1 MATELNLVADL
12 AVILIAAG
20 IFTIISRA
28 LKQPLILGYIIA
40 GFLISPHLGLLPAIS
55 SVESVNQWS
64 EIGIIFLLFALG
76 LEFSFK
82 KLLKVGSSA
91 LTLAGTKCIGMFIV
105 GMIAGPAMGWTTMES
120 IFLGGLLSMSS
131 TTIIIKAYDDLGLKK
146 RPYATLIFGSLV
158 VEDLIAVL
166 LMVLLSTLAVSNKF
180 AGGEMVWSLAK
191 LAFFIILWFLVG
203 IYVIPTALKKARKYL
218 NDEILLI
225 IAIGLC
231 FGMVTLAS
239 AVGFSSALGAFV
251 MGSILA
257 ETIEGE
263 HIEHLVSGIKDLF
276 GAIFFVSV
284 GMMIDPAI
292 IGAHWGTILIITIV
306 AMSGILVFS
315 TAGALLAGK
324 SLNTAVHSGFTLAQL
339 GEFGFILASLGC
351 SLGVMREFI
360 YPVIIAVS
368 ALTTFTTPYMIKAAD
383 PVSKWLHKKLPA
395 KVLGI
400 LNTSDNDNV
409 SGSMAEKSEW
419 KKLLSAYALRIVL
432 YGVILIALGIGSS
445 LYLEDAL
452 TKVFKSIS
460 PALVKWIKV
469 VLTIAVMSPFIYGMS
484 IKRGSMQPH
493 IQKLLK
499 EKNSNKW
506 PVLSLMVIRLMLGIS
521 VILFVISSSFE
532 LKWWG
537 VLLVVVAAVLM
548 FLTLPKFIKF
558 YELENKFMANLN
570 ERELERRRN
579 APVTTSVQEKL
590 AGYDV
595 HIEPFV
601 MSPDSGYIGRKLREM
616 PFRKTCEINIIKI
629 QRGSRSILIPAGD
642 EPVYPY
648 DKLLAVGTG
657 EQLAKLMEM
666 MKGDILDAEAVGFG
680 PASAGGSSAASSANS
695 DSGSANSDSDFVVDT
710 IAVGEGAFLDGK
722 VLRDLSMRA
731 SGCMVIS
738 ILREGDLITNPSA
751 EFRFQSGD
759 LVWLAGQADSCR
771 FFE

>member
-82 KLLKVGSSA
+82 KLIKVGSSA
-91 LTLAGTKCIGMFIV
+91 LTLAGTKCVGMFIV

-146 RPYATLIFGSLV
+146 RPYANLIFGSLV

-203 IYVIPTALKKARKYL
+203 IYAIPSLLKKTRKYL

-231 FGMVTLAS
+231 FGMVAIAS

-284 GMMIDPAI
+284 GMMIDPAV
-292 IGAHWGTILIITIV
+292 IGAHWGIILVITLV

-315 TAGALLAGK
+315 TSGALLAGK
-324 SLNTAVHSGFTLAQL
+324 SLDTAVHAGFTLAQL

-351 SLGVMREFI
+351 SLGVMRDFI

-383 PVSKWLHKKLPA
+383 PASKWLHRKLPA
-395 KVLGI
+395 RILGF

-409 SGSMAEKSEW
+409 GGSMAEKSEW
-419 KKLLSAYALRIVL
+419 KKLLSSYALRIVL
-432 YGVILIALGIGSS
+432 YGVILIAIGIGST

-452 TKVFKSIS
+452 TKVFKSIG
-460 PALVKWIKV
+460 PTPVKWIKV
-469 VLTIAVMSPFIYGMS
+469 VLTLAVMSPFIYGMS
-484 IKRGSMQPH
+484 VKRGSMQPH
-493 IQKLLK
+493 IQKLLS
-499 EKNSNKW
+499 EKSSNKW

-521 VILFVISSSFE
+521 VILFVISSSFD

-537 VLLVVVAAVLM
+537 VILVIIAALAMLM
-548 FLTLPKFIKF
+548 TLPRFIKF
-558 YELENKFMANLN
+558 SELENKFMANLN
-570 ERELERRRN
+570 EKEIELRRS

-590 AGYDV
+590 SCYDV
-595 HIEPFV
+595 HIDPLV
-601 MSPDSGYIGRKLREM
+601 MSPDSEYIGCKLREM
-616 PFRKTCEINIIKI
+616 PFRKTCDINIIKI
-629 QRGSRSILIPAGD
+629 QRGSKSILIPAGD

-648 DKLLAVGTG
+648 DRLLAVGTS
-657 EQLAKLMEM
+657 EQLQKLSEM
-666 MKGDILDAEAVGFG
+666 MKDDILCSDAA
-680 PASAGGSSAASSANS
+680 AALKHAGG
-695 DSGSANSDSDFVVDT
+695 GSDSDFVVDT
-710 IAVGEGAFLDGK
+710 ITVGEGAFLDGK

-738 ILREGDLITNPSA
+738 ILREGGFITNPNA
-751 EFRFQSGD
+751 DFRFQHGD
-759 LVWLAGQADSCR
+759 IVWIAGQADSCR